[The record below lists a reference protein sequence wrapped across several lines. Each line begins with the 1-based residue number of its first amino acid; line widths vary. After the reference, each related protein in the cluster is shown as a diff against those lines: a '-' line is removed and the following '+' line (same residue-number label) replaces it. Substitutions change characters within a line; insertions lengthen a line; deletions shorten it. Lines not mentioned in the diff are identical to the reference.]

1 MRFPWFTQ
9 EEQDRR
15 LMRAA
20 ENQQRLLTGRK
31 WRATR
36 VLSNGRVELVPD
48 E

>member
-9 EEQDRR
+9 DEQDRR
-15 LMRAA
+15 LIRAA
-20 ENQQRLLTGRK
+20 ENQQQLLTGRK

-36 VLSNGRVELVPD
+36 VLPGGQVELVPD